1 VIFHPVSDL
10 LDLCTPNATWHL
22 SPCAEVRVGDHVTR
36 YVRRGTGPSVVLV
49 GPDAAAN
56 PIWAPLV
63 EHLAPT
69 HRLVVPQLPPATADV
84 ATWLRGFIEGIG
96 LTSIVLIA
104 GNGTSAAALEVAS
117 TDDFL
122 VRKLVLVPSSADP
135 IQLSDTDQ
143 AMLVPPSAP
152 SDDSV
157 RRIADFI
164 A

>member
-1 VIFHPVSDL
+1 M
-10 LDLCTPNATWHL
+10 
-22 SPCAEVRVGDHVTR
+22 
-36 YVRRGTGPSVVLV
+36 VLV

-135 IQLSDTDQ
+135 IQLSDSEQ